1 MPFCVIKSRTIKIV
15 LGMAIVVVLLAISFN
30 GGACADVFFGQST
43 RLVPIY
49 NVQTDEKKVAIS
61 YDAAWGADKT
71 EDILAVLKEYDVK
84 ATFFLVGF
92 WIDKFPEKVKAFQD
106 AGMEIGTHT
115 DTHPDLAKKN
125 ADTVKSEL
133 ETSMKK
139 ITDITGQEVNLFR
152 APFGSYN
159 NTVISV
165 ADNLGLKTIQWNID
179 SLDWKG
185 LSAADVNSRVMNNLS
200 EGSIILMHNNA
211 DNVVQSTK
219 LVLENL
225 KNRGYKVTSVGELI
239 YHDNYVIDS
248 TGKQIKK

>member
-1 MPFCVIKSRTIKIV
+1 MHFCVIKSRTIKI
-15 LGMAIVVVLLAISFN
+15 LIAMAVVITLLTVSFY
-30 GGACADVFFGQST
+30 GGTCAEVFFGHAS

-49 NVQTDEKKVAIS
+49 NVQTEEKVVALS

-71 EDILAVLKEYDVK
+71 EDILAVLKEYDVE

-92 WIDKFPEKVKAFQD
+92 WVDKFPDKVKAIKE

-115 DTHPDLAKKN
+115 DSHPDLAKKD
-125 ADTVKSEL
+125 ADTIKQEL
-133 ETSMKK
+133 ESSMNK
-139 ITDITGQEVNLFR
+139 ITAITGDNVELFR

-165 ADNLGLKTIQWNID
+165 ASGLGLKTIQWNID

-185 LSAADVNSRVMNNLS
+185 LSAPDVNSRVMNNLC

-211 DNVVQSTK
+211 DNVVQSTR
-219 LVLENL
+219 LVLEGL
-225 KNRGYKVTSVGELI
+225 KGRGYKVVPIGELI
-239 YHDNYVIDS
+239 YKDNYVIDNA
-248 TGKQIKK
+248 GKQIKK

>member
-92 WIDKFPEKVKAFQD
+92 WIDKFPEKVKAIQE

-185 LSAADVNSRVMNNLS
+185 LSASDVNSRVMNNLS

>member
-92 WIDKFPEKVKAFQD
+92 WIDKFPEKVKAIQD